1 MFCDQFAT
9 IFPFFQK
16 WSQKSIHL
24 PNTQKDISYFK
35 GLPNVHFLSL
45 QIQRKQNLN
54 KKCTPIIT

>member
-16 WSQKSIHL
+16 WSQNSIHL
-24 PNTQKDISYFK
+24 SNIQKDISYFK